1 MINRKK
7 KVCIISALIAIFS
20 IYLVWGTNSISISR
34 YSIENSSIPESFKGL
49 RIVQVSDLHNKE
61 FGKDQRILMKKIEKE
76 KPDIIVVTGDLV
88 DRRKW
93 GTKNAMS
100 FIDRAMEI
108 APVYYVS
115 GNHEVWSGKY
125 SIVRNKLLEKGV
137 YVLDDDTVEIKNKN
151 SHIFISGIID
161 TGYEDRENYV
171 ADILSKVSKD
181 IDDNTFSILLSHRP
195 EHIKDYSEAGF
206 DLVFSGHAHGGQI
219 RFPFIGG
226 VYAPHQGFMPKYTS
240 GMYQMKNTF
249 MVVSRGLGNSVI
261 PIRFMNR
268 PEITVTELM

>member
-34 YSIENSSIPESFKGL
+34 YSIENSSIPESFKGF

-161 TGYEDRENYV
+161 TGYDDRENYV
-171 ADILSKVSKD
+171 DDILRKVSKD

-268 PEITVTELM
+268 PEITVTELR

>member
-7 KVCIISALIAIFS
+7 KVCIILALIAIFS

-34 YSIENSSIPESFKGL
+34 YSIENSSIPESFKGF

-171 ADILSKVSKD
+171 ADILSKVLKD

>member
-34 YSIENSSIPESFKGL
+34 YSIENSSIPESFKGF

>member
-34 YSIENSSIPESFKGL
+34 YNIENSSIPESFKGF

-171 ADILSKVSKD
+171 DDILRKVSKD

-195 EHIKDYSEAGF
+195 EHIKDYSEVGF

>member
-7 KVCIISALIAIFS
+7 KVCIIAALIAIFS

-34 YSIENSSIPESFKGL
+34 YSIENNSIPESFKGF

-100 FIDRAMEI
+100 FIDQAMEI

-268 PEITVTELM
+268 PEITVTELR

>member
-34 YSIENSSIPESFKGL
+34 YSIENSSIPESFKGF

-195 EHIKDYSEAGF
+195 EHIKDYSKAGF

-249 MVVSRGLGNSVI
+249 MVVSRGLGNSII

-268 PEITVTELM
+268 PEITVTELR

>member
-7 KVCIISALIAIFS
+7 KVCIISALIAILS

-34 YSIENSSIPESFKGL
+34 YSIKNSSIPESFKGF

-195 EHIKDYSEAGF
+195 EHIKDYSKAGF

-240 GMYQMKNTF
+240 GIYKMKNTF

-268 PEITVTELM
+268 PEITVTELR

>member
-34 YSIENSSIPESFKGL
+34 YSIENSSIPESFKGF

-93 GTKNAMS
+93 GNKNAMS

>member
-34 YSIENSSIPESFKGL
+34 YNIENSSIPESFKGF

-171 ADILSKVSKD
+171 DDILRKVSKD